1 MVTNCNDLGSGRK
14 QNRKVRLRDFPFLY
28 PFLLSNV
35 REKMGRMD
43 EKKKGNNIEIL
54 ERKGRLLNLLLDQKV
69 LANQKSYIG
78 IDLSILIK
86 N

>member
-1 MVTNCNDLGSGRK
+1 
-14 QNRKVRLRDFPFLY
+14 
-28 PFLLSNV
+28 
-35 REKMGRMD
+35 MGRMD